1 MNLQTMSALVGANEF
16 TGFEHTRI
24 IDLLTVLA
32 YISIGMWVI
41 VCLSVVVRQGA
52 ILIIRILR
60 YSRTHH
66 ISTIKYFGK
75 SNGS

>member
-1 MNLQTMSALVGANEF
+1 MSIHAMSALVSANEF

-24 IDLLTVLA
+24 VDLLTVLA
-32 YISIGMWVI
+32 YISVGMWVI
-41 VCLSVVVRQGA
+41 VCLSIIVRQGA